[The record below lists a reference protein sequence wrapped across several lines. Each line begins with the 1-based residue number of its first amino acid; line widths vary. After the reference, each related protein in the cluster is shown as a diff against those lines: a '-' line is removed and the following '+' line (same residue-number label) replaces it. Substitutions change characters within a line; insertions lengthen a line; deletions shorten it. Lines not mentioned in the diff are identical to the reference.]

1 MKLMKWKVAKN
12 KLTIKSQIKNVFDI
26 ILVILIDGNEW

>member
-1 MKLMKWKVAKN
+1 MKLMKWKVTKN
-12 KLTIKSQIKNVFDI
+12 KLTIKSQIKNVFDN